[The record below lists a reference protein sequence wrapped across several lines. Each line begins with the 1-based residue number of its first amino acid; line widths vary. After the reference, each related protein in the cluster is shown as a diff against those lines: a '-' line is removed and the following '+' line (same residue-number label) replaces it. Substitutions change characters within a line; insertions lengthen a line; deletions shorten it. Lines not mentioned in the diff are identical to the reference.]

1 MSDTLP
7 QQWRLSGQSA
17 ELAQPWRCSHPACS
31 VGSKGGAGRRVPLYQ
46 APSTEGAF
54 VMKHRIWMV
63 GLCLLSAGLG
73 AAGGVFA
80 AKNKEIVVTPDSE
93 VKFQS
98 FDPTDKEGKGPQISV
113 VFGDLSKK
121 GPIGYLLKVPAGEI
135 SPAHTHTSD
144 DYAVVI
150 KGAMSNYAPG
160 TEDKALAA
168 GGTWFQPRGVAHINH
183 CQAGAP
189 CEVFVYMANG
199 FDFAPAKAEA
209 PKQEAP
215 KK

>member
-1 MSDTLP
+1 
-7 QQWRLSGQSA
+7 
-17 ELAQPWRCSHPACS
+17 
-31 VGSKGGAGRRVPLYQ
+31 
-46 APSTEGAF
+46 
-54 VMKHRIWMV
+54 MKHHKWMI
-63 GLCLLSAGLG
+63 GLCLLSAGAG

-80 AKNKEIVVTPDSE
+80 AKNKPIVITPDNE

-98 FDPTDKEGKGPQISV
+98 FDPSDKEGKGPQISV
-113 VFGDLSKK
+113 VFGDLDKK
-121 GPIGYLLKVPAGEI
+121 GPIGYLLRVPAGST

-160 TEDKALAA
+160 TEDKTLGP
-168 GGTWFQPRGVAHINH
+168 GGTWFQPGGVAHVNG

-199 FDFAPAKAEA
+199 FDFAPATTATA
-209 PKQEAP
+209 KQDAP

>member
-1 MSDTLP
+1 
-7 QQWRLSGQSA
+7 
-17 ELAQPWRCSHPACS
+17 
-31 VGSKGGAGRRVPLYQ
+31 
-46 APSTEGAF
+46 
-54 VMKHRIWMV
+54 MKHNNRMI

-73 AAGGVFA
+73 AADGVFA

-93 VKFQS
+93 VKFQP
-98 FDPTDKEGKGPQISV
+98 FDPSDKEGKGPQISV
-113 VFGDLSKK
+113 LFGDLSKK
-121 GPIGYLLKVPAGEI
+121 GPIGYLLKVPAGQS

-160 TEDKALAA
+160 TEDKALTP
-168 GGTWFQPRGVAHINH
+168 GGTWFQPSSVTHINH

-189 CEVFVYMANG
+189 CEVFVYMAHG
-199 FDFAPAKAEA
+199 FDFAPAKVEA
-209 PKQEAP
+209 TKPEAP